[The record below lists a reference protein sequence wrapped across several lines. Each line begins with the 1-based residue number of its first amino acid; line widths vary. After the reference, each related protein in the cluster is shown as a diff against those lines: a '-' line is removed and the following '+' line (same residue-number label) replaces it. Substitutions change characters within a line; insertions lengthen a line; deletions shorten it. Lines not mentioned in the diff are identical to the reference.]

1 MGVTLTLNGGPET
14 NIVSY
19 SATEDSTPIDPSD
32 SSGGVG
38 QISISLA
45 DDMQR
50 DGSILY
56 INDDI
61 TLSDGINGTTTG
73 KVNSVKLSNG
83 IADISGDSR
92 VGMFLSYQNIPPFTG
107 TLADAFYNYC
117 DIVGLSANRYVDPD
131 IASIPVNFPG
141 YVGDMWQF
149 MKNMCSAMQIEL
161 SLVSNNVVLRPLRS
175 RIAENKRNIDESV
188 SIENKNLAQSVEVYY
203 YNNSTQSSVLVYPKG
218 GWNSSVQIYQVDAGE
233 VLEVNIPVD
242 VYLTSIQQ
250 PTPYASGAVPRG
262 YVGPSSTYSVV
273 GKDGV
278 PISATAWTNNGGNL
292 TATIGDDGKSVK
304 VTIFGATDFAG
315 VAPYRIAAGAGDG
328 TYYSTLRLM
337 GGGTFFDKQKATI
350 LTGVPASKTAT
361 VVGVTVDNPFI
372 STYSQARDVG
382 AIVAANYA
390 GTKQVLNVTT
400 VGINRSGESGSIT
413 YPKFSDF
420 DAGVSTI
427 TNATGDG
434 TTITYT
440 AANSFTIGQQVG
452 ISGISPSIYNTTGT
466 VTFANSTTFKIAGN
480 ATGTYSSGGQAYYL
494 GNTFKDFTAQQF
506 DLVKNNFENQAF
518 GNVAGARVKYGDAY
532 YRIRNATITESTISY
547 SAERDTI
554 VNDFD
559 TVWSGKTFAQF
570 DTQFVNKKFEDFGVI
585 PLWQT

>member
-73 KVNSVKLSNG
+73 KVNSVNLSGG
-83 IADISGDSR
+83 IADISADSH
-92 VGMFLSYQNIPPFTG
+92 VGMFLSQQSVPPFTG
-107 TLADAFYNYC
+107 TLADAFYSYC
-117 DIVGLSANRYVDPD
+117 DIVGLSANRYVDSS
-131 IASIPVNFPG
+131 IASIAVSFPG
-141 YVGDMWQF
+141 YSGEMWQF
-149 MKNMCSAMQIEL
+149 MKNMCSAMQLEI
-161 SLVSNNVVLRPLRS
+161 SLVSNNVVLRPIRS
-175 RIAENKRNIDESV
+175 RIAENKRNISESLSV
-188 SIENKNLAQSVEVYY
+188 SNQNIAQSVEVYY
-203 YNNSTQSSVLVYPKG
+203 YNNTSQTGALAYPKSG
-218 GWNSSVQIYQVDAGE
+218 SEDNAQIYQVDAGE
-233 VLEVNIPVD
+233 VLEVDIPVD
-242 VYLTSIQQ
+242 AYLTYIQQ
-250 PTPYASGAVPRG
+250 PTPVFTVDKIYTGGISV
-262 YVGPSSTYSVV
+262 YSVA
-273 GKDGV
+273 GKDGNA
-278 PISATAWTNNGGNL
+278 ISPTAWTNNGGNI
-292 TATIGDDGKSVK
+292 TATIGDDKKTVK
-304 VTIFGATDFAG
+304 LKIFGATDFG
-315 VAPYRIAAGAGDG
+315 GLAPYRIAVVAGVTDP
-328 TYYSTLRLM
+328 YSSLRLI
-337 GGGTFFDKQKATI
+337 GSGTFFDKQKATI

-420 DAGVSTI
+420 DTTQST
-427 TNATGDG
+427 N
-434 TTITYT
+434 
-440 AANSFTIGQQVG
+440 
-452 ISGISPSIYNTTGT
+452 
-466 VTFANSTTFKIAGN
+466 TFAQFDTAQST
-480 ATGTYSSGGQAYYL
+480 
-494 GNTFKDFTAQQF
+494 NTFKDFTAQQF

-518 GNVAGARVKYGDAY
+518 GNVAGARVKHGDAY

-559 TVWSGKTFAQF
+559 TVWSGETFAQF